1 MSTVRLMT
9 GRASLSMMLMNELVA
24 RSTIITPG
32 TEADPVTQI
41 VSAPSYRASSA
52 TVNVKVP
59 SL

>member
-1 MSTVRLMT
+1 MT

-24 RSTIITPG
+24 RSTIVTPG

-41 VSAPSYRASSA
+41 VSAPSYTASSA
-52 TVNVKVP
+52 TVKVKVP